1 MPCLVTH
8 SPPPQS
14 FHPTQTLQQQLRRS
28 RADLPVPE
36 ATGFRS
42 SSDLPRPSRR
52 AGRCPIG
59 CFEPNYVSQ
68 EPLDVAR
75 TWSVTS
81 LSWKDG
87 ASLLFSVFSVEAQR
101 KWLPPAWP
109 SSWCWKLRRLAYGF
123 AFSRADCWLRA
134 GRPGYRTGNQ
144 EPGVTSQLLR
154 CLASQKALRPGCA
167 PQLTVAHTN
176 SRPRPVRTFGRA
188 RGEFGFLL
196 LVSWCVPELKSLGRP
211 HWASRCSRASNR

>member
-1 MPCLVTH
+1 MKLVSGREEGWPAQTYGTSLREETDITAPRTLEMPCLVTH

-52 AGRCPIG
+52 AGRRPIG

-101 KWLPPAWP
+101 K
-109 SSWCWKLRRLAYGF
+109 
-123 AFSRADCWLRA
+123 
-134 GRPGYRTGNQ
+134 
-144 EPGVTSQLLR
+144 
-154 CLASQKALRPGCA
+154 
-167 PQLTVAHTN
+167 
-176 SRPRPVRTFGRA
+176 
-188 RGEFGFLL
+188 
-196 LVSWCVPELKSLGRP
+196 
-211 HWASRCSRASNR
+211 